1 MAQNKVV
8 STTLIELTAE
18 DGMWLYNESELGR
31 NFVRAVT
38 IGKDEARSHWV
49 ECTDAEKRAYEE
61 EQERLLGKDT
71 DTADLLSCVA
81 TEGTVECPAE
91 STIPSD
97 NVSGIP
103 TGCSHVDITE

>member
-49 ECTDAEKRAYEE
+49 ECTDDEKRAYED

-71 DTADLLSCVA
+71 ADLPSCVA
-81 TEGTVECPAE
+81 TEGTVECPTT

-103 TGCSHVDITE
+103 TGWTHVDITE